1 MISGNALLSSVP
13 ATRGNENDMAD
24 PARRLYVH
32 MATVNALMV
41 LTTLALTGFTL
52 SAWYFMPA
60 GQYIGLSIIAW
71 AMRLAVF
78 SVIRRYF
85 ARRNWLSL
93 IAECGG
99 DEQRAY
105 AMLLQDMGYGRTH

>member
-1 MISGNALLSSVP
+1 MHCFPGVQGNASDES
-13 ATRGNENDMAD
+13 DMAD
-24 PARRLYVH
+24 PARRLYVQ

-41 LTTLALTGFTL
+41 LATLVLTGFTL
-52 SAWYFMPA
+52 SAWYFLP
-60 GQYIGLSIIAW
+60 GVQYIGLTIVAW
-71 AMRLAVF
+71 AMRFAVF

-85 ARRNWLSL
+85 ARRNWQSL

-105 AMLLQDMGYGRTH
+105 AMLLQDMGYGRIN

>member
-1 MISGNALLSSVP
+1 
-13 ATRGNENDMAD
+13 MAD
-24 PARRLYVH
+24 PARRLYVE
-32 MATVNALMV
+32 MATINTLMV
-41 LTTLALTGFTL
+41 LATLALTGFTL
-52 SAWYFMPA
+52 SAWYFMPVV
-60 GQYIGLSIIAW
+60 QYIGLIIVAW
-71 AMRLAVF
+71 AMRFAVF

-105 AMLLQDMGYGRTH
+105 ALLLQDMGYGRIS